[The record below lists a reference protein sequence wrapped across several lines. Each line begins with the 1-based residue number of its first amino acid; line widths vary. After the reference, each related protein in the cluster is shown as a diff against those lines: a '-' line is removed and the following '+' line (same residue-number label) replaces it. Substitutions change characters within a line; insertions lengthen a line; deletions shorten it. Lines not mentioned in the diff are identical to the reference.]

1 MPLLIENKE
10 IVTKPIGLARNEYK
24 DKFAVGNAI
33 RVTLLIPYV
42 QQHWH
47 WKWHGGFVS
56 LLRTY
61 FLCIS

>member
-1 MPLLIENKE
+1 MKSLAAASRLWLSAINRLMPLLIENKA

-42 QQHWH
+42 QQH
-47 WKWHGGFVS
+47 
-56 LLRTY
+56 
-61 FLCIS
+61 